1 MSSFTNEEM
10 SALEEKY
17 RFTRQSLPSSLSIQT
32 ADLLEDQRLY
42 SYLIQVKEKIEAAN
56 TTVAASLF
64 IKRYSF
70 AVLIALY
77 SMSALNKRL
86 DFSLNNVSIETL
98 DEANPLWLPSFRFH
112 DLSVGEADNV
122 NRLKWREE
130 IVKQV
135 FGGHVDPLFTHLKKQ
150 SKLSKLI
157 MWENLYTYIRWM
169 YQNLLDD
176 SKLSTQHDIIADDF
190 QYIVKEGTGSLFGSY
205 HRNPFLRYDD
215 PEQLIEKDG
224 KLLQKRKTCCL
235 SYLAGSKGKHCS
247 ICPITCKTKRK

>member
-1 MSSFTNEEM
+1 MNSFTNEEM
-10 SALEEKY
+10 AALEERY
-17 RFTRQSLPSSLSIQT
+17 RFTKQAASSSLSIQT

-42 SYLIQVKEKIEAAN
+42 AYLIQVKEKIEAAN

-77 SMSALNKRL
+77 SMSSLNKKL
-86 DFSLNNVSIETL
+86 DFSFKNVCIETL
-98 DEANPLWLPSFRFH
+98 NEADTLWLPSFRFN
-112 DLSVGEADNV
+112 DLSVEKASSL
-122 NRLKWREE
+122 NRSKWREE
-130 IVKQV
+130 IVQQV
-135 FGGHVDPLFTHLKKQ
+135 FSGHVDVLFTHLKKH

-176 SKLSTQHDIIADDF
+176 PERSTHHDLITEDF
-190 QYIVKEGTGSLFGSY
+190 HYIVKEGTSSLFGSY
-205 HRNPFLRYDD
+205 HQNPFFRYEDQK
-215 PEQLIEKDG
+215 ELIEKDG
-224 KLLQKRKTCCL
+224 KLIQKRKTCCL

-247 ICPITCKTKRK
+247 ICPIVCKRSPT